1 MSVYSAFKK
10 VAKKQLGVFGVE
22 ITFTRTSS
30 SGFDPQTG
38 KNINSTSTFTGY
50 AMKSNYNN
58 SEIDGTIVKN
68 GDVRLMLERTDIV
81 PVSGDVASVN
91 GSGIYRVMDVRHVAP
106 AEEDVIYYLQLRK

>member
-1 MSVYSAFKK
+1 MSVYSAFEN

-38 KNINSTSTFTGY
+38 KNISSTTTFAGY

-68 GDVRLMLERTDIV
+68 GDIRLMLERTGVV
-81 PVSGDVASVN
+81 PVSGDIASVN
-91 GSGIYRVMDVRHVAP
+91 GSGVYRVMNVQHVAP